1 MKNTI
6 LESQTEERN
15 LTQNPSDM
23 TTTKYPKGGEFL
35 VKKTS
40 HKDFFIPED
49 FSEEQLMIKETC
61 RDFLEKEVAPLLN
74 EIDSKKEGLM
84 VELLD
89 KAGELGLLGIAIP
102 EEYDGFGQDMNTS
115 MLSTEIVGTYSSFA
129 VAFAAHAG
137 ISTLPIL
144 YYGTKAQKSKY
155 LPKLASG
162 EYKGAYCL
170 TEPGAGSDASSCK
183 SKVTFSKEGKHYILN
198 GQKMWITN
206 AGFADVF
213 TVFAK
218 IEDDKNLSAFI
229 VEKTFEGISLG
240 QEEPKMGI
248 KGSSTCMIFFEDC
261 KIPQENLLGE
271 RGDGFRIALNVLNNG
286 RLKLAAAVLGAGKN
300 VVNNTIT
307 YANERVQF
315 GKSIANFGAIK
326 AKMGQQCI
334 RLFAIE
340 SAIYRCSNDIHN
352 NMSELMATGMSKE
365 DAVIKAQKE
374 FAAESAILKVAS
386 SEALDYVVDE
396 GVQIYGGMGYS
407 SEAPM
412 ERAYRDSR
420 INRIF
425 EGTNEINRMLIIDF
439 LMKKAFKNE
448 LPLLSASQAVVKD
461 LMSIPDFSEPDE
473 TLFVREN
480 KLVSNFKKAA
490 LLVAGAAAQKF
501 MKALSQEQEILMNI
515 SDIIT
520 DCYLSESVLMRAERL
535 IELKGEENC
544 KEQIAMAEVF
554 IYDAADRIHKNAKD
568 ALNSFASGDELRM
581 MLLGIKRFTKHSG
594 LNSKASRRLIAEK
607 LIEEN
612 KHCF

>member
-1 MKNTI
+1 
-6 LESQTEERN
+6 
-15 LTQNPSDM
+15 M

-35 VKKTS
+35 VKETKPQ
-40 HKDFFIPED
+40 DIFIPEE
-49 FSEEQLMIKETC
+49 FSEEQIMIKETC
-61 RDFLEKEVAPLLN
+61 RDFLEKEVAPLLD
-74 EIDSKKEGLM
+74 EIDNKKDGLM
-84 VELLD
+84 VELLG

-102 EEYDGFGQDMNTS
+102 EKYEGFGQDMNTS
-115 MLSTEIVGTYSSFA
+115 MLSTEIIGTYSSFA

-144 YYGTKAQKSKY
+144 YYGTEEQKNKY

-183 SKVTFSKEGKHYILN
+183 SKVTFCKESKHYILN

-218 IEDDKNLSAFI
+218 IDDDKELSAFI
-229 VEKTFEGISLG
+229 VEKSYDGISLG

-261 KIPQENLLGE
+261 KIPSENLLGQ

-300 VVNNTIT
+300 VITNTIT

-315 GKSIANFGAIK
+315 GKSISNFGAIK

-352 NMSELMATGMSKE
+352 NLTELIDNGMSKE

-386 SEALDYVVDE
+386 SEALDFVVDE

-425 EGTNEINRMLIIDF
+425 EGTNEINRMLVVDF
-439 LMKKAFKNE
+439 LLKKAFKNE
-448 LPLLSASQAVVKD
+448 LPLLSASQAVAKE
-461 LMSIPDFSEPDE
+461 LMSIPDFGEVDDS
-473 TLFVREN
+473 LFIREN
-480 KLVSNFKKAA
+480 KLIANFKKAA

-501 MKALSQEQEILMNI
+501 MKKLGEEQEVLMNI
-515 SDIIT
+515 SDIIA
-520 DCYLSESVLMRAERL
+520 DCYLSESVLLRVERL

-554 IYDAADRIHKNAKD
+554 LYDAADRIHKNAKD

-594 LNSKASRRLIAEK
+594 LNSKESRRIIAKK

-612 KHCF
+612 RYCF

>member
-1 MKNTI
+1 
-6 LESQTEERN
+6 
-15 LTQNPSDM
+15 M
-23 TTTKYPKGGEFL
+23 TTKKYPKGGEFL
-35 VKKTS
+35 VKETKPQ
-40 HKDFFIPED
+40 DIFIPEE

-61 RDFLEKEVAPLLN
+61 RDFLEKEVAPLLD
-74 EIDSKKEGLM
+74 EIDNKKDGLM
-84 VELLD
+84 VELLG

-102 EEYDGFGQDMNTS
+102 EKYEGFGQDMNTS
-115 MLSTEIVGTYSSFA
+115 MLSTEIMGTYSSFA

-144 YYGTKAQKSKY
+144 YYGTETQKSKY
-155 LPKLASG
+155 LTKLASG

-183 SKVTFSKEGKHYILN
+183 SKVTLDKDGKHYILN

-218 IEDDKNLSAFI
+218 IDDDKNLSAFI
-229 VEKTFEGISLG
+229 VEKTFNGISLG
-240 QEEPKMGI
+240 LEEPKMGI

-261 KIPQENLLGE
+261 KIPVENLLGE

-300 VVNNTIT
+300 VINNTIT

-315 GKSIANFGAIK
+315 GKSISNFGAIK

-340 SAIYRCSNDIHN
+340 SAVYRCSNDIHN
-352 NMSELMATGMSKE
+352 NISELMATGISKE
-365 DAVIKAQKE
+365 DAAIKAQKE

-425 EGTNEINRMLIIDF
+425 EGTNEINRMLVVDF
-439 LMKKAFKNE
+439 LLKKAFKNE
-448 LPLLSASQAVVKD
+448 LPLLSASQVVAKE
-461 LMSIPDFSEPDE
+461 LMSIPDFGEIDE
-473 TLFVREN
+473 SLLVREN
-480 KLVSNFKKAA
+480 KLVANFKKAA
-490 LLVAGAAAQKF
+490 LLVAGAASQKF
-501 MKALSQEQEILMNI
+501 MQKLGTEQEILMNI

-520 DCYLSESVLMRAERL
+520 DCYLSDSVLLRVEKL
-535 IELKGEENC
+535 IELDNPDSY

-594 LNSKASRRLIAEK
+594 LDSKTSRRLIAEK

-612 KHCF
+612 KYCY